1 MRRII
6 INKKSTER
14 KTARTSRTRARGA
27 TKEQKRIAK
36 LGRVGMFEFTFATI
50 KDLPGCTVS
59 DDKLIRVDSY
69 DDAIFYAQIN
79 TPVGYQGLIDGLSVV
94 TK

>member
-6 INKKSTER
+6 INKKPTGLKPAHTKR
-14 KTARTSRTRARGA
+14 IRTRGA

-36 LGRVGMFEFTFATI
+36 LGRVGMFEFSFATI
-50 KDLPGCTVS
+50 KDDPGSEASVA
-59 DDKLIRVDSY
+59 KAIRVDSY
-69 DDAIFYAQIN
+69 DDAIFYAHLN
-79 TPVGYQGLIDGLSVV
+79 TPAGHQGLIDGLSVV